1 MAGRVQQ
8 WYNYAI
14 TQGFKWTP
22 INRKAHSGIDL
33 GVPWGH
39 TVTAPIDGMIS
50 FAACKPWGGQ
60 VDVTGYWQGD
70 TYTATVLHLHE
81 ILVHN
86 GQRVQ
91 RGDILGYSGGDGR
104 GPCATARR
112 YSNGPHVHLELTYG
126 TLGPYHGGPPYTIS
140 ARSYT
145 VSPAFLLE
153 DLRGNASE
161 AIPPDQQAR
170 DTTPPFQGLFGL
182 PSATVA
188 ALDAIPGIDN
198 LIYRLHEVET
208 FPGWRSVDEVAT
220 DAALPVSTIPDIN
233 INLPGV
239 TVDIP
244 LSAIER
250 LNPARV
256 GYWLVGNTFG
266 NMKAGSVRFVYLMLG
281 LLLLTAL
288 AIAAADAMLEQQL
301 DTGETLAKDILP
313 FAAMAG

>member
-1 MAGRVQQ
+1 MAGRTLA
-8 WYNYAI
+8 WYDYHDLNNF
-14 TQGFKWTP
+14 QWTP
-22 INRKAHSGIDL
+22 TKRKAHSGID
-33 GVPWGH
+33 VETPWGH
-39 TVTAPIDGMIS
+39 TVTAPFDGTVS
-50 FAACKPWGGQ
+50 FAACKPWGFQ
-60 VDVTGYWQGD
+60 VDITGYWHGD
-70 TYTATVLHLHE
+70 TYTVSTLHLHE
-81 ILVHN
+81 GLVSA
-86 GQRVQ
+86 GQQVHK
-91 RGDILGYSGGDGR
+91 GDILGYSGGDGR
-104 GPCATARR
+104 GPCATAKR
-112 YSNGPHVHLELTYG
+112 YTRGPHVHFELTHG
-126 TLGPYHGGPPYTIS
+126 PIGPYHGGPPYNIS
-140 ARSYT
+140 AQSYT
-145 VSPAFLLE
+145 VSPRALLE
-153 DLRGNASE
+153 ELRGNASE

-198 LIYRLHEVET
+198 LIYRLHEAET

-220 DAALPVSTIPDIN
+220 EAALPINIPDIN